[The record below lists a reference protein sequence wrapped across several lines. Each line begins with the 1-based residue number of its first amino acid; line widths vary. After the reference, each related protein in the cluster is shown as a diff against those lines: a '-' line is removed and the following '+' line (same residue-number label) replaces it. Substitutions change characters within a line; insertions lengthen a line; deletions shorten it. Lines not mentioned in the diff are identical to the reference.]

1 MKVDSQ
7 TLYVSAWTFGC
18 LLKRFR
24 IDAEMKPLS
33 LPAPY
38 TADKRS
44 LWSGIFFQVRAG
56 SVEGEA
62 DHVIHIQVT
71 VKPQSSCEG
80 HAVAHCV
87 SLELILL
94 KNSNIARE
102 PHRIEQ
108 WIAGAGFA

>member
-7 TLYVSAWTFGC
+7 TLYVSAWIFGC
-18 LLKRFR
+18 LHKRFR
-24 IDAEMKPLS
+24 IDAEMKPRS

-44 LWSGIFFQVRAG
+44 LWRGIGFQVRAC

-62 DHVIHIQVT
+62 DHVVHIKVT
-71 VKPQSSCEG
+71 VKPQSSHEG
-80 HAVAHCV
+80 HAVTHCV

-94 KNSNIARE
+94 KDSNIEWE
-102 PHRIEQ
+102 PYRIEQ